1 MSAVLSHS
9 HAIIAGMSDRAA
21 DAAKRYH
28 EDTKHSVISIRT
40 TPHFLD
46 WPNQP
51 LPFKLYRDLEPWSL
65 PTERELLPVPALDAI
80 GAAPRE
86 RVEKTPAVEDLAR
99 LLYFSAGITK
109 VKTFPGGQIL
119 FRAAA
124 CTGALYHIELY
135 VACRPLVGLEAGVYH
150 FGPSDF
156 GLRRL
161 RSGDWRAVLVAASGH
176 EPAMKSAP
184 AVLILTSTYWRNAWK
199 YRERAYRHCFW
210 DSGTLLANLL
220 AEAAAL
226 DLPARVVLG
235 FQDAVV
241 NRLLDVDSEREVTL
255 ALVALGRDTGR
266 LPEAPG
272 TMDALGYRTVP
283 LSSSE
288 VDYPKIRQ
296 VHYASALETA
306 EEVRDWRGRAAN
318 SEPSA
323 ACDLPKPSGPIFL
336 LKDSESGLAGDP
348 LEDVIVRRGS
358 SRRFAREA
366 ISLAEL
372 STILERSTR
381 GIPADYLEP
390 FGSYLNHLYLIVHA
404 VDGLP
409 AGAYYHDRDRHALEQ
424 LREGDFRREAGHL
437 DLGQDLA
444 ADASVNVYSMCSLDR
459 VLERF
464 GNRGYRAAEL
474 EGGMVGGKIY
484 LAAYA
489 VGLGATGLTFF
500 DDEVTRFFSPHAEGM
515 SVMFL
520 VAVGRP
526 ARRRVLYQR

>member
-1 MSAVLSHS
+1 MSH
-9 HAIIAGMSDRAA
+9 RAA

-65 PTERELLPVPALDAI
+65 PKEREVLPVPAVDVI
-80 GAAPRE
+80 GAGGVAAPGNRAE
-86 RVEKTPAVEDLAR
+86 RSPSVEDLAR

-135 VACRPLVGLEAGVYH
+135 VACRSLAGLEAGVYH

-161 RSGDWRAVLVAASGH
+161 RSGDWRAALVTASGH
-176 EPAMKSAP
+176 ESAMESAP

-226 DLPARVVLG
+226 GLPARVVLG

-241 NRLLDVDSEREVTL
+241 NRLLDVDSDREVAL
-255 ALVALGRDTGR
+255 ALVALGRDTGPP
-266 LPEAPG
+266 PEARA
-272 TMDALGYRTVP
+272 TMDELGYRTVP
-283 LSSSE
+283 LSPSE
-288 VDYPKIRQ
+288 VDYPEIRQ
-296 VHYASALETA
+296 VHDASALETP
-306 EEVRDWRGRAAN
+306 EEVRDWRERAAK
-318 SEPSA
+318 SEPSVA
-323 ACDLPKPSGPIFL
+323 RDLSKPSGTIFP
-336 LKDSESGLAGDP
+336 LKDSEDSGLPKDY

-366 ISLAEL
+366 ISLSQL
-372 STILERSTR
+372 STILDRATR
-381 GIPADYLEP
+381 GISADFLEP
-390 FGSYLNHLYLIVHA
+390 FGSHLNHLYLIANA

-409 AGAYYHDRDRHALEQ
+409 AGTYYHDRDRHALEQ

-444 ADASVNVYSMCSLDR
+444 ADASVNLYSMCSLDLI
-459 VLERF
+459 LERL
-464 GNRGYRAAEL
+464 GNRGYRAAQL
-474 EGGMVGGKIY
+474 EGGIVGGKIY

-520 VAVGRP
+520 VAVGHP

>member
-1 MSAVLSHS
+1 MSQ
-9 HAIIAGMSDRAA
+9 RAA

-28 EDTKHSVISIRT
+28 EDTKHSAISIRT

-51 LPFKLYRDLEPWSL
+51 LPFKLYRDLEPLSL
-65 PTERELLPVPALDAI
+65 PKEREVLPVPALDAI
-80 GAAPRE
+80 GAGGVAAS
-86 RVEKTPAVEDLAR
+86 VEKVEKAPTIEDLAR

-135 VACRPLVGLEAGVYH
+135 VACRLLAGLEAGVYH

-161 RSGDWRAVLVAASGH
+161 RSGDWRAALVAASGH
-176 EPAMKSAP
+176 EPAMESAP

-226 DLPARVVLG
+226 GLPARVVLG

-241 NRLLDVDSEREVTL
+241 NRLLDVDSDREVTL
-255 ALVALGRDTGR
+255 ALVALGRGSGPP
-266 LPEAPG
+266 PEAPG
-272 TMDALGYRTVP
+272 TMEALGHRTVP
-283 LSSSE
+283 LSPSE
-288 VDYPKIRQ
+288 VDYPEIRQ
-296 VHYASALETA
+296 VHHASALETA
-306 EEVRDWRGRAAN
+306 EQVRDWRERAAKW
-318 SEPSA
+318 EPSTPRG
-323 ACDLPKPSGPIFL
+323 LSKPSGPTFP
-336 LKDSESGLAGDP
+336 LKGPEESGLAGDR

-358 SRRFAREA
+358 SRRFATEA
-366 ISLAEL
+366 IDIAEL
-372 STILERSTR
+372 STILDRSTR
-381 GIPADYLEP
+381 GLPADYLRP
-390 FGSYLNHLYLIVHA
+390 FGTHLNHLYLIVNA

-409 AGAYYHDRDRHALEQ
+409 AGTYYHDRDRHALEQ

-444 ADASVNVYSMCSLDR
+444 ADASVNLYSMCSLDL
-459 VLERF
+459 VFERF
-464 GNRGYRAAEL
+464 GNRGYRAAQL
-474 EGGMVGGKIY
+474 EGGIVGGKIY

-489 VGLGATGLTFF
+489 IGLGATGLTFF

>member
-1 MSAVLSHS
+1 MSH
-9 HAIIAGMSDRAA
+9 RAA

-28 EDTKHSVISIRT
+28 EDTKHSGISIRT

-51 LPFKLYRDLEPWSL
+51 LPFKLYRDLEPLSL
-65 PTERELLPVPALDAI
+65 PKEREVLPVPALDVI
-80 GAAPRE
+80 GAGGVAAPRNGA
-86 RVEKTPAVEDLAR
+86 EKAEKSEKAPAVEDLAR

-124 CTGALYHIELY
+124 CTGALYHVELY
-135 VACRPLVGLEAGVYH
+135 LACRSLAGLEAGVYH

-161 RSGDWRAVLVAASGH
+161 RSGDWRAVLAAASGH
-176 EPAMKSAP
+176 EPAMESAP
-184 AVLILTSTYWRNAWK
+184 AVLVLTSTYWRNAWK

-241 NRLLDVDSEREVTL
+241 NRLLDVDSDREVTL
-255 ALVALGRDTGR
+255 VLVALGRDFEPP
-266 LPEAPG
+266 PEAPG
-272 TMDALGYRTVP
+272 KPDMMAPLGYRTVP
-283 LSSSE
+283 LSPSE
-288 VDYPKIRQ
+288 VDYPEIRQ
-296 VHYASALETA
+296 IHHASAFETP
-306 EEVRDWRGRAAN
+306 EEAREWREPAAKTEPAARDL
-318 SEPSA
+318 S
-323 ACDLPKPSGPIFL
+323 KPSRPIFP
-336 LKDSESGLAGDP
+336 LKDTEASKLPRDP

-366 ISLAEL
+366 ISLAQL
-372 STILERSTR
+372 STILERATR
-381 GIPADYLEP
+381 GIPADCLEP
-390 FGSYLNHLYLIVHA
+390 FGFHLNHLYLIANA

-409 AGAYYHDRDRHALEQ
+409 AGTYYYDRERRAIEQ

-444 ADASVNVYSMCSLDR
+444 ADASVNLYAMCSLDL

-464 GNRGYRAAEL
+464 GNRGYRAAQL
-474 EGGMVGGKIY
+474 EGGIVGGRIY

-489 VGLGATGLTFF
+489 LGLGATGLTFF
-500 DDEVTRFFSPHAEGM
+500 DDEVTRFFSPHAEGK

-526 ARRRVLYQR
+526 ARRRVLFER